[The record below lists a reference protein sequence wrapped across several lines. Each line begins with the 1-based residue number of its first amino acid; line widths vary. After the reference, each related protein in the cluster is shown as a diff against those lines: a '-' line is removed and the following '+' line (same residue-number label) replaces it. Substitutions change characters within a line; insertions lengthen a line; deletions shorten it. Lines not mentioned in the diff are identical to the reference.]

1 MISATLLPGWPRL
14 LWSALYEVSVSF
26 PLFRSM
32 FDLLL
37 PRNLGFKV
45 TPKGLL
51 SEQRSFDWRSSAS
64 LAIAT
69 VITLAAIAKGLWEF
83 WYFGIEKDAYFFNLS
98 WASFNLLTLL
108 VGLLVAWEKPQR
120 RTEERILKPIQFELR
135 ADNLCVQGTTHD
147 VSLTGVSWC
156 GAPPD
161 PLPATMEIRLLDRIP
176 FTCQVRVVYHDRLSG
191 HATKCGLAFLNLSE
205 ENRRLLLLNLYTDPA
220 TWREAHA
227 NRLRSSV
234 LMAGHLL
241 VGLLKHF
248 TPLRLRRRQIPRQWR
263 LQITQVQIGERR
275 RRVVVRNQS
284 ASGLGLLIFNR
295 EIPLTTPW
303 LAQNTNGQMTAY
315 RPVYR
320 TKLWGLVSR
329 VGLQIAPSTSDSQEM
344 LADSS
349 THQEP

>member
-14 LWSALYEVSVSF
+14 LWSSLYEVSVSF

-37 PRNLGFKV
+37 PRTLGFKV

-69 VITLAAIAKGLWEF
+69 VITFAAIAKGLWEF

-108 VGLLVAWEKPQR
+108 VGLLMAWEKPQQR
-120 RTEERILKPIQFELR
+120 IEERIIKSIPFELL
-135 ADNLCVQGTTHD
+135 ADNLCIKGTTHD
-147 VSLTGVSWC
+147 VSLTGISWC
-156 GAPPD
+156 SASSG
-161 PLPATMEIRLLDRIP
+161 PLPPTMEIRLLGRIP
-176 FTCQVRVVYHDRLSG
+176 FTCQARVVYHDRLSG
-191 HATKCGLAFLNLSE
+191 HGTRCGLAFLNLSE
-205 ENRRLLLLNLYTDPA
+205 ENRRFLLLNLYADPA
-220 TWREAHA
+220 TWKDAHTQ
-227 NRLRSSV
+227 RLRSSL

-248 TPLRLRRRQIPRQWR
+248 APRRLRRRQTPRQWR
-263 LQITQVQIGERR
+263 LHFTQIQIGERR
-275 RRVVVRNQS
+275 HRVIVRNQS
-284 ASGLGLLIFNR
+284 ASGLGLLMLKR
-295 EIPLTTPW
+295 ENHLTAPW
-303 LAQNTNGQMTAY
+303 LVKNTNGQMTAY

-320 TKLWGLVSR
+320 TRLWSLMPR
-329 VGLQIAPSTSDSQEM
+329 VGLQALPSTSGSQE
-344 LADSS
+344 LRVHSS
-349 THQEP
+349 THEER